1 MSGSSVWL
9 TVIFAGLVTLGIR
22 ASFIV
27 LPRDTQVPS
36 WLTGSLKYVAAAVLP
51 ALIAP
56 DILFRD
62 VAPGDMFN
70 TARIVAALIAA
81 AFALKTK
88 KHLWHVARRHGGI
101 VAAEM
106 VGAILKPPGNRLNT
120 STGAAF
126 GGISA

>member
-1 MSGSSVWL
+1 MSGSWAWL
-9 TVIFAGLVTLGIR
+9 TIIFAGLITLGIR

-27 LPRDTQVPS
+27 LPRDTQVPT

-70 TARIVAALIAA
+70 TARIIAALIAA

-88 KHLWHVARRHGGI
+88 NTFGTLLVGMAVLWL
-101 VAAEM
+101 
-106 VGAILKPPGNRLNT
+106 LKWCAL
-120 STGAAF
+120 F
-126 GGISA
+126 